1 MEQKDKISG
10 KELEQTPSPE
20 KDQVLTN
27 RGASRQ
33 PASPDSPSAEPEK
46 EERYK
51 LGRYIALGLIALLV
65 LLYFVWPG
73 YQNFM
78 KQAWAHLSSGDVD
91 QVIIMIREYKE
102 WAAAISF
109 FLMVFQ
115 SILAPIPAFLIT
127 LANASIFGWWQGAI
141 LSWSS
146 AMAGAALCFYIARFL
161 GRDVVQKF
169 TGKGALAAVEKYFE
183 DYGAKTILV
192 ARLLPFISFDIVS
205 YIAGLTPINFW
216 AFFIATGIG
225 QLPATIVYSYVGGT
239 LTGGPKYMML
249 GLLTLFALAILISIG
264 KRIYVNYKNEQA
276 ADTGEHT
283 VNHQ

>member
-1 MEQKDKISG
+1 MKDKQVTDSAQSQDFSQDQAYPQATTAS
-10 KELEQTPSPE
+10 EQSRPETNPSQAP
-20 KDQVLTN
+20 
-27 RGASRQ
+27 
-33 PASPDSPSAEPEK
+33 K
-46 EERYK
+46 EETYK
-51 LGRYIALGLIALLV
+51 LGRYFALGLIALLV

-73 YQNFM
+73 YQSFM
-78 KQAWAHLSSGDVD
+78 KQAWTHLSSGDVD
-91 QVIIMIREYKE
+91 QVIVMIRDYKE
-102 WAAAISF
+102 WAAIISF

-146 AMAGAALCFYIARFL
+146 AMVGAAVCFYIARFL

-205 YIAGLTPINFW
+205 YLAGLTPINFW

-249 GLLTLFALAILISIG
+249 GLLTLFALAILVSIG
-264 KRIYVNYKNEQA
+264 KKIYDNYKKDQV
-276 ADTGEHT
+276 ADPTG
-283 VNHQ
+283 QK

>member
-1 MEQKDKISG
+1 MEQKDKTSAQ
-10 KELEQTPSPE
+10 ELEQNPDQENNQVHTE
-20 KDQVLTN
+20 K
-27 RGASRQ
+27 GASRQ
-33 PASPDSPSAEPEK
+33 PASPDSPAAKPEK
-46 EERYK
+46 EETYK
-51 LGRYIALGLIALLV
+51 LGRYISLGLIALLV

-78 KQAWAHLSSGDVD
+78 KQAWTHLSSGDVD
-91 QVIIMIREYKE
+91 QVIVMIRDYKE
-102 WAAAISF
+102 WAAVISF

-146 AMAGAALCFYIARFL
+146 AMVGAAVCFYIARFL

-183 DYGAKTILV
+183 DYGAKTILI

-205 YIAGLTPINFW
+205 YLAGLTPINFW

-264 KRIYVNYKNEQA
+264 KKIYDNYKKDQV
-276 ADTGEHT
+276 ADSSKH
-283 VNHQ
+283 